1 MLLILHHKII
11 TEKTPD
17 EETVRIAIQV
27 GDNVRVKASVVSPT
41 HGWGSVTHASVGVVT
56 EVKDD
61 GSMEIDFPEQSYW
74 SGRIEE
80 MEIVEDGEA
89 GLETPGRL

>member
-1 MLLILHHKII
+1 MLVVLHYNLI

-17 EETVRIAIQV
+17 EETVSIAIQV
-27 GDNVRVKASVVSPT
+27 GDKVRVKASVGSPT
-41 HGWGSVTHASVGVVT
+41 YGWGAVTHASVGVVT

-61 GSMEIDFPEQSYW
+61 GSMEIDFPEQSFW
-74 SGRIEE
+74 SGSIEE

-89 GLETPGRL
+89 GIQTTGRL